1 MNQLQYDY
9 LFGTIGDSIS
19 LEEWAQL
26 GDVNLAV
33 EMDALWRYDSLRTL
47 ARSDFVHHRQA
58 YARLCKVGAS
68 ARMSIFKDVEAWKV
82 SQDVDL
88 GQKRPRET
96 TPPAAAKRTR
106 SNPLNSSTESTS
118 STPSS
123 NTSISASFAEML
135 DKFQDTV
142 CRPARSWVV
151 NDTLDLDAHVASV
164 ALNKRNEN
172 FLHSFI
178 LDVGC
183 LEAMTLFTEAEQ
195 EAIRSAKSRPSS
207 SCKPSIVDYML
218 TFNKETLDELW
229 TRLETNDARNKNA
242 PTEDIPIR
250 DWIYNAVYQF
260 ARLVEG
266 KASNGFGWSRS
277 KEWAYR
283 KYTLNHTAD
292 QTSGEDRIDGVFVT
306 GSHPKEV
313 GAVCYGPEV
322 GKEEGDVSEI
332 MVEELRLGK
341 LLKDQHDYITRFTA
355 ASKGDYVAHGIQLK
369 GPCIQF
375 LTLDHVAGRF
385 MRLQRSPVFTVPDN
399 VAEIMDLLE
408 IMSQLVATFT
418 DLKESVKLL
427 ARPRPEDPVEWLT
440 KRLHIPTPPTPECPP
455 TANSPKPRS
464 ME

>member
-1 MNQLQYDY
+1 
-9 LFGTIGDSIS
+9 
-19 LEEWAQL
+19 
-26 GDVNLAV
+26 
-33 EMDALWRYDSLRTL
+33 
-47 ARSDFVHHRQA
+47 
-58 YARLCKVGAS
+58 
-68 ARMSIFKDVEAWKV
+68 
-82 SQDVDL
+82 
-88 GQKRPRET
+88 
-96 TPPAAAKRTR
+96 
-106 SNPLNSSTESTS
+106 
-118 STPSS
+118 
-123 NTSISASFAEML
+123 ML
-135 DKFQDTV
+135 DKFQDIV

-151 NDTLDLDAHVASV
+151 NGTLDLDARVASV

-178 LDVGC
+178 LDVDC
-183 LEAMTLFTEAEQ
+183 LEAMALFTEAEQ
-195 EAIRSAKSRPSS
+195 EATRSAKSRPSS
-207 SCKPSIVDYML
+207 SCKPSVVDYML

-277 KEWAYR
+277 KEWYTLNLWKFLVDDFFLNSPDIRLCHKVSAARAYR
-283 KYTLNHTAD
+283 KYTLNHTED

-306 GSHPKEV
+306 GSHPQ
-313 GAVCYGPEV
+313 GGGCSLLWTRV
-322 GKEEGDVSEI
+322 GKKEGDVSEI
-332 MVEELRLGK
+332 MAEELWLGK
-341 LLKDQHDYITRFTA
+341 LLKDQHDYITRLTA

-369 GPCIQF
+369 GPRIQF
-375 LTLDHVAGRF
+375 LKLDHVADRF

-418 DLKESVKLL
+418 DLKESIKLL
-427 ARPRPEDPVEWLT
+427 ARARPGDPVEWLT
-440 KRLHIPTPPTPECPP
+440 KRLHTPTPPTPECPP